1 VAYSVALRIGLLS
14 TCYWHES
21 GWPIVYPRDVSGNDG
36 WLKNDDIIQIID
48 YCGNR
53 DGLGFSEIENWLEFK
68 EVESG
73 AVTIWGKSVKSGFN
87 PSWTYSYGC
96 WFGWP
101 CCSKGESVSIF
112 AENVTVE
119 ARVYFGSPVNL
130 YSEPAVITIGDP
142 SKRAQIES
150 VSARWKNRTELIVE
164 VTGKNISAG
173 KYYEVRA
180 KNEAAGVEVP
190 GSGLITVDNPTTRI
204 FVSNPPS
211 ELYVYIRRAGTVM
224 FSDMKRLEVPEFR
237 CEDITN
243 AADCKFSPGC
253 YYYDGK
259 CHSEPQ
265 CSEGETTCKNYDLY
279 ECKDGVWQLKERQS
293 PACGYEKRP
302 SPCPPYG
309 DLDDDGYVTYND
321 IILAWLYELYSDWDA
336 VKEKTP
342 LSEEEF
348 KRRADVNGDG
358 KIDMKD
364 VMLIA
369 NYSYYNPDFE
379 TFPVCEAPPS
389 EQPSGDITKV
399 ELDGRLLPEGGTLG
413 WRRNNEAAIKVY
425 FKNVGNAPGKFHI
438 WVTDEDGATLCD
450 VTTTTEIPADGVERH
465 VTCGSFTPTEVEK
478 KTLTAHIKP

>member
-14 TCYWHES
+14 SCYWTDS

-36 WLKNDDIIQIID
+36 WLKNDDVIQIID
-48 YCGNR
+48 YCGNP
-53 DGLGFSEIENWLEFK
+53 DGLGFSEIETWLEFK

-73 AVTIWGKSVKSGFN
+73 AVTIRGKSVKSGFN
-87 PSWTYSYGC
+87 PSWIYSYGC

-101 CCSKGESVSIF
+101 CCSKGEPASLL

-142 SKRAQIES
+142 SRRAQIES
-150 VSARWKNRTELIVE
+150 VSARWKSRNKLEVE
-164 VTGKNISAG
+164 VT
-173 KYYEVRA
+173 A
-180 KNEAAGVEVP
+180 KN
-190 GSGLITVDNPTTRI
+190 LIEGKSYTAYIINESANINITPPIDPESHTARI
-204 FVSNPPS
+204 LILDPPPVS
-211 ELYVYIRRAGTVM
+211 ELSVYIKRDGSMVYT
-224 FSDMKRLEVPEFR
+224 DMKPLEVPEFR

-265 CSEGETTCKNYDLY
+265 CSEGETMCKNYDLY
-279 ECKDGVWQLKERQS
+279 ECKDGVWQLKEHQS

-321 IILAWLYELYSDWDA
+321 IILAWLYELYNWDA

-369 NYSYYNPDFE
+369 NYSYYSPDFD
-379 TFPVCEAPPS
+379 TFPVCGAPPS

-399 ELDGRLLPEGGTLG
+399 ELDGRLLPEGDTLR
-413 WRRNNEAAIKVY
+413 WVRNNEAAIKIY

-450 VTTTTEIPADGVERH
+450 VTTSAEIPADGVERH
-465 VTCGSFTPTEVEK
+465 VTCGSFTPTVVEK
-478 KTLTAHIKP
+478 KTLNAHIEP